1 MVMLVV
7 TMTMKEMHE
16 RTGENED
23 EWRVGEDVLPM
34 PDECANHNNGK
45 DVVEPVRNTKVLHG

>member
-1 MVMLVV
+1 MLVV

-23 EWRVGEDVLPM
+23 EWRVGENVLPM
-34 PDECANHNNGK
+34 PDECADHNNGK